1 MPYLFTVTADPHTS
15 DQLQRIFA
23 LEREYVF
30 VFVQDGQ
37 SALQHVGREADQ
49 IDLILVDDRVQ
60 GLTPL
65 ELTRKLAILAPQ
77 IPILVLADESNVEYV
92 REALLAGAR
101 AFIMKPLRDADV
113 TATVQQIL
121 LLEEARR
128 GRQQAGGPG
137 RSCRVI
143 TVASPKG
150 GTGKTMVA
158 ANLAVALRERTQQSV
173 VLVDGQASLGDLD
186 VALNLQVKY
195 TCADVLPRADAL
207 DGELLGEVLTEH
219 VSGVRVLASS
229 PDVEDIDRMTPELFE
244 NLLRGL
250 QAQADFLIV
259 DAGSLSDPVTAVALE
274 AAEQVLLVVTP
285 EVTCL
290 RRLVLFLAA
299 AERNHFPTEKLRFV
313 LNREGMA
320 GGLYTDDVREYVNV
334 PLQSTLP
341 DDPALVTYS
350 LNRGIPLVTS
360 SPRSVL
366 ARRIREL
373 AMGYAGDR
381 HPEDA
386 GAARRNSLLRRLTTI
401 WAGNGPRSATG

>member
-1 MPYLFTVTADPHTS
+1 MPYLFTVTADPYTG

-37 SALQHVGREADQ
+37 SALQHVGREAER

-113 TATVQQIL
+113 VATVQQIL

-128 GRQQAGGPG
+128 GRQQANGSGPRG
-137 RSCRVI
+137 RVI

-150 GTGKTMVA
+150 GTGKTMLA

-173 VLVDGQASLGDLD
+173 ILVDGQASLGDLD

-195 TCADVLPRADAL
+195 TCADILPRAHAL

-219 VSGVRVLASS
+219 VSGVQVLASS
-229 PDVEDIDRMTPELFE
+229 PDVEDIDRMSPELFE

-250 QAQADFLIV
+250 QSQADFLIV
-259 DAGSLSDPVTAVALE
+259 DAGALSDPVTAVALE

-285 EVTCL
+285 EVPCL

-299 AERNHFPTEKLRFV
+299 AERNHFPTERLHFV

-320 GGLYTDDVREYVNV
+320 GGLYTDDVREYVKG
-334 PLQSTLP
+334 PLRSTLP

-373 AMGYAGDR
+373 AASYA
-381 HPEDA
+381 EDGGTE
-386 GAARRNSLLRRLTTI
+386 GAVETQGGGLLKRLATI
-401 WAGNGPRSATG
+401 WANGESRRVAD